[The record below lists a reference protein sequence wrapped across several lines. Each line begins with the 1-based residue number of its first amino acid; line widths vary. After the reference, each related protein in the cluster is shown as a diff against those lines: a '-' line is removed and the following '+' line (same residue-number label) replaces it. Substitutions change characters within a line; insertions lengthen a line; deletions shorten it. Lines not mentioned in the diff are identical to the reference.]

1 MATLKDIAQRAQV
14 STATVSL
21 ALSGKGRVSE
31 EMRAKVFSIAQELG
45 YQYRKA
51 IPKSHKSAVMLL
63 PVSNTWGHVWHFLK
77 DIIDYIQSEMTARG
91 YTSLILPVLADQP
104 VAELLEIIGK
114 TGADAVYS
122 IHHGDQ
128 KLFAALTTQ
137 NIPLVVVNNSE
148 YQRDYWSVCVD
159 DFSGSYEALQV
170 LQEYGHKKIAY
181 FDYPRPS
188 LPLIFND
195 RYNGFRSAMHDKR
208 LDVPDR
214 WRVTTPLEKPEE
226 LINAIDRLIFQPDR
240 PTAFFIH
247 DDFLACRI
255 HHILTSKGIRIP
267 EDISLLSPGDT
278 IDYSQPESP
287 KISTM
292 RINTNLMGKY
302 AVDLMM
308 SRIQDEETGSAP
320 HVLKIRQQLEDRGS
334 IARIL

>member
-1 MATLKDIAQRAQV
+1 
-14 STATVSL
+14 
-21 ALSGKGRVSE
+21 
-31 EMRAKVFSIAQELG
+31 MRAKIFTIAQELG

-51 IPKSHKSAVMLL
+51 IPQTHKSTIMLL

-77 DIIDYIQSEMTARG
+77 DLIDYIQTRMTALG
-91 YTSLILPVLADQP
+91 YTSLILPVLVEQP
-104 VAELLEIIGK
+104 VSEVLEIIGK
-114 TGADAVYS
+114 TGADAIYS

-128 KLFAALTTQ
+128 ELFKALSARS
-137 NIPLVVVNNSE
+137 IPLVVVNNSE
-148 YQRDYWSVCVD
+148 YQRDFWSVCVD
-159 DFSGSYEALQV
+159 DFSGSYEAINI
-170 LQEYGHKKIAY
+170 LQEYGHTKIAY

-188 LPLIFND
+188 LPVIFND
-195 RYNGFRSAMHDKR
+195 RFNGFRSAIQDKG
-208 LDVPDR
+208 LDVPEQ
-214 WRVTTPLEKPEE
+214 WRITTPLEHPEE
-226 LINAIDRLIFQPDR
+226 LIAAIDKLIFQADR
-240 PTAFFIH
+240 PTAFYIH

-292 RINTNLMGKY
+292 KINTNLMGKY

-308 SRIQDEETGSAP
+308 SRIQDMETDHAP

-334 IARIL
+334 IARIHEIR